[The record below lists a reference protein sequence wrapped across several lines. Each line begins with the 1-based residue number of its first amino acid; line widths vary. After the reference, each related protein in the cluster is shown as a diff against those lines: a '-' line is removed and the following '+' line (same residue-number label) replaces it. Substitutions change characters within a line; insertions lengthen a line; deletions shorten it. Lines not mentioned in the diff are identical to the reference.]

1 MADSFHRLKEAL
13 ADCYALES
21 ELGAGGMAAVYL
33 AHDPRHNRKVAIKV
47 MNPELA
53 AIIGAARFLKEIEN
67 TANLQHHIGASA
79 WTQDRAR
86 EWWRR
91 TSWRLRWATMR
102 PPQGAGDGGHRH

>member
-13 ADCYALES
+13 ADRYRLERA
-21 ELGAGGMAAVYL
+21 LGAGGMATVYL
-33 AHDPRHNRKVAIKV
+33 ANDVRHNRKVAIKV

-79 WTQDRAR
+79 WTQDR
-86 EWWRR
+86 
-91 TSWRLRWATMR
+91 
-102 PPQGAGDGGHRH
+102 GAGWRATHQLAFALGDDASATGRG